1 VDKAGRHRFGF
12 SMGFPIRQAGRH
24 HMAIQKK
31 SSRMAKKKRIPED
44 LTEESRLMTH
54 RIFAR
59 AFKTF

>member
-1 VDKAGRHRFGF
+1 
-12 SMGFPIRQAGRH
+12 MGFPIRQAGRH